1 MGNLWKHE
9 DACGSG
15 RHGDPAT
22 SSLAQR
28 RCVRCGRCVSS
39 RVIPAGMLNGIPPV
53 DLPGP
58 GDGRGVGLDQDVD
71 GGQVAH
77 WSVSFP

>member
-1 MGNLWKHE
+1 
-9 DACGSG
+9 
-15 RHGDPAT
+15 
-22 SSLAQR
+22 
-28 RCVRCGRCVSS
+28 VSS

>member
-1 MGNLWKHE
+1 MPAGPVDTVILPRRPGATSVRE
-9 DACGSG
+9 V
-15 RHGDPAT
+15 RQVRVVQGDPGRD
-22 SSLAQR
+22 AQR
-28 RCVRCGRCVSS
+28 H
-39 RVIPAGMLNGIPPV
+39 PPV